1 MLAKQRPVA
10 LCLMPVIV
18 TTQEAEIRRIL
29 AQGQPQQKSE
39 AISQQTNWVA
49 YSCNPSNMVGLDRK
63 TAI

>member
-29 AQGQPQQKSE
+29 
-39 AISQQTNWVA
+39 V
-49 YSCNPSNMVGLDRK
+49 
-63 TAI
+63 